1 MLELV
6 IKNIETI
13 IIMAKNLRE
22 KINRVSERIE
32 NLRGEMITIKKSDW
46 KL

>member
-1 MLELV
+1 MLELI
-6 IKNIETI
+6 IKNFETI

-22 KINRVSERIE
+22 KINIVRERIE
-32 NLRGEMITIKKSDW
+32 NLSGEMITIKKSDW